1 MSGGVISLVGDGFK
15 NLGAELIGF
24 VDAVNWMLDEVMGY
38 VDLIEDDGLRE
49 RVREFLCDPP
59 SDLDAPCLPLEV
71 CPAGAFQHHSYEGGL
86 LQHTVSVVRVSLTLC
101 DLVGDYYG
109 GEVDRDTV
117 IAGAVLHDVMKV
129 YCYEAG
135 DDGGF
140 RTSDFGGR
148 VDHLSLMVGEL
159 LRRGFPLEVMHVVAG
174 HHGDVGPTKPK
185 TLEAL
190 VVSLAD
196 LVDSELNGRLLR
208 GAEYLLRRV
217 GVPRARLGSG
227 GEAVEVILAKDRGG
241 WDELRRLVEGKG

>member
-1 MSGGVISLVGDGFK
+1 VVSRL
-15 NLGAELIGF
+15 
-24 VDAVNWMLDEVMGY
+24 LDDVMVY
-38 VDLIEDDGLRE
+38 VDMIEDEGLRGM
-49 RVREFLCDPP
+49 VRGFLRDPP
-59 SDLDAPCLPLEV
+59 CDIDVPCLSLEV
-71 CPAGAFQHHSYEGGL
+71 CPAGAFQHHSYAGGL
-86 LQHTVSVVRVSLTLC
+86 MQHTLSVVRVSLALC
-101 DLVGDYYG
+101 DVLEDYYG

-117 IAGAVLHDVMKV
+117 IAGAVLHDVMKC
-129 YCYEAG
+129 YCYEES

-140 RTSDFGGR
+140 RSSDFGGR

-159 LRRGFPLEVMHVVAG
+159 MRRGFPLDVVHVVAG

-208 GAEYLLRRV
+208 AAEYLLRRV
-217 GVPRARLGSG
+217 GVSRPRFGSG
-227 GEAVEVILAKDRGG
+227 VEAVEVILAKDGGG

>member
-1 MSGGVISLVGDGFK
+1 MVTCVLS
-15 NLGAELIGF
+15 
-24 VDAVNWMLDEVMGY
+24 EVMGY
-38 VDLIEDDGLRE
+38 VDSIEDEALRGK
-49 RVREFLCDPP
+49 VAEFLRDPP
-59 SDLDAPCLPLEV
+59 SDVDAPYLPLEV
-71 CPAGAFQHHSYEGGL
+71 CPAGAFQHHSYAGGL
-86 LQHTVSVVRVSLTLC
+86 LQHTVSVVRVSLTLS
-101 DLVGDYYG
+101 DLIEDNYG
-109 GEVDRDTV
+109 GSVNRDTV
-117 IAGAVLHDVMKV
+117 IAGAVLHDIMKV

-140 RTSDFGGR
+140 RTSEFGGR

-159 LRRGFPLEVMHVVAG
+159 MRRGFPLDIVHVVAG

-208 GAEYLLRRV
+208 AAEYLLRRV
-217 GVPRARLGSG
+217 GVPRARFDSG
-227 GEAVEVILAKDRGG
+227 HDAVEVILAKDRGG

>member
-1 MSGGVISLVGDGFK
+1 MTCVLS
-15 NLGAELIGF
+15 
-24 VDAVNWMLDEVMGY
+24 EVMGY
-38 VDLIEDDGLRE
+38 VDSIEDEALRGK
-49 RVREFLCDPP
+49 VAEFLRDPP
-59 SDLDAPCLPLEV
+59 SDVGVPCLGLEV
-71 CPAGAFQHHSYEGGL
+71 CPAGAFQHHSYAGGL
-86 LQHTVSVVRVSLTLC
+86 LQHTVSVIRVSLTLS
-101 DLVGDYYG
+101 DLIEDNYG
-109 GEVDRDTV
+109 GSVNRDTV
-117 IAGAVLHDVMKV
+117 IAGAVLHDIMKV

-140 RTSDFGGR
+140 RTSEFGGR

-159 LRRGFPLEVMHVVAG
+159 MRRGFPLDVVHVVAG

-208 GAEYLLRRV
+208 AAEYLLRRV
-217 GVPRARLGSG
+217 GVPRARFESG
-227 GEAVEVILAKDRGG
+227 HDAVEVILAKDRGG